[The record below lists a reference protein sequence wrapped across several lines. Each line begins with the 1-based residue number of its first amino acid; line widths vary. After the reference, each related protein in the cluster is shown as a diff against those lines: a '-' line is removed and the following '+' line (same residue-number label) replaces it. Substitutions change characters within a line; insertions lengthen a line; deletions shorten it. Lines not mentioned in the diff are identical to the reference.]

1 MTIKWYHLLPGS
13 GVTDGGSAIVLFFFV
28 VAAIRVACGVA
39 RRPERVL
46 RIMDALLCAAWGFM
60 AFAYTLLGRKVS
72 SDASVELRLFW
83 CVRKAWIEKNPQNW
97 HFIVGNILLFIPL
110 GIILA
115 LLLKERCNIWWILLS
130 GFLASL
136 SIELMQLYTHK
147 GLFELDDL
155 FHNTLGCY
163 IGYCVFVVVGRIGG
177 NDKRVSDDSKVRF
190 YVAVVSIVLL
200 FAFFGG
206 AVAMGQP
213 VFEYII

>member
-1 MTIKWYHLLPGS
+1 MTIKWYNLLPGS
-13 GVTDGGSAIVLFFFV
+13 GLVDGGSIIVFFFIAMA
-28 VAAIRVACGVA
+28 VARVACSVA
-39 RRPERVL
+39 RRSERVL

-72 SDASVELRLFW
+72 SDARVELRLFW
-83 CVRKAWIEKNPQNW
+83 CVRKAWIENNPQNW

-115 LLLKERCNIWWILLS
+115 LLLKERCNVWWILSS

-136 SIELMQLYTHK
+136 CIELMQLYTHK

-155 FHNTLGCY
+155 FHNTLGCH
-163 IGYCVFVVVGRIGG
+163 IGYCIFVVAGHMGG
-177 NDKRVSDDSKVRF
+177 NAKRGAGGSKVRF

-200 FAFFGG
+200 LAFFGG